1 MKPIQEIIQ
10 IRDVCDEIIQ
20 YPNIQP
26 NFIWE
31 HFRMCRFLQTPPSIL
46 IDTSSKSYDYKQ
58 ERWNADIH
66 LLSTF
71 CFLDKDEYEL
81 FAKERQLF
89 LIKNVIQYEFQDVV
103 GSRILKLDNSKV
115 MVANW
120 MFDLQ
125 RNERTKMW
133 HKN

>member
-1 MKPIQEIIQ
+1 MKPIQELIQ

-26 NFIWE
+26 
-31 HFRMCRFLQTPPSIL
+31 SIL

-58 ERWNADIH
+58 EIWNEDIH

-89 LIKNVIQYEFQDVV
+89 LIK
-103 GSRILKLDNSKV
+103 
-115 MVANW
+115 M
-120 MFDLQ
+120 
-125 RNERTKMW
+125 
-133 HKN
+133 